1 MNKNEHING
10 IYYILLMFAIVA
22 LGVFLK
28 LSVSFTLPVTV
39 AILIS
44 CVFYPVVRRLNQ
56 KIKIPWVLGTII
68 TAFIFLIIISLLLT
82 IIGTSLTTIVGQY
95 SRYESKFLSIYK
107 VFAETFNL
115 QFNSELSFFENLWAQ
130 LKVREFI
137 QAAAISFSGNLI
149 SVTKSLFIVLLLSI
163 FLLIEMKTGHEK
175 VDTMFKGKVQ
185 GRVITIVKK
194 TIAEVV
200 RYLSIKFFISLA
212 TGLLVY
218 FATKVVGLDFAI
230 MWAFI
235 AFIMNFIPTFG
246 SILSVGL
253 TTLFALIQFYPS
265 PFPILFVLISMT
277 LINFILGN
285 IVEPRIEGK
294 NLDISPFVILV
305 SLSFWGWM
313 WGFVGMIIAV
323 PLMVMIKIIC
333 ENVSYLHPIAILIG
347 NKPLDTQKELSDVE
361 PEAEETEPEAA
372 ESKNESD
379 K

>member
-1 MNKNEHING
+1 MHKNEHIKG
-10 IYYILLMFAIVA
+10 IYYILMMFAIVT
-22 LGVFLK
+22 LGVFMK
-28 LSVSFTLPVTV
+28 LSASFTLPVTV
-39 AILIS
+39 AVLIS
-44 CVFYPVVRRLNQ
+44 CVFYPIVKNLNQ
-56 KIKIPWVLGTII
+56 KIKMPWVFGTII

-82 IIGTSLTTIVGQY
+82 IIGTSLTTILGQF
-95 SRYESKFLSIYK
+95 SQYEDRFQSIYK
-107 VFAETFNL
+107 IFAETFHI
-115 QFNSELSFFENLWAQ
+115 QFNEDLTVFENLWNQ
-130 LKVREFI
+130 LKVREFV
-137 QAAAISFSGNLI
+137 QSAAIAFSGNLI

-175 VDTMFKGKVQ
+175 VDAMFKGKVQ
-185 GRVITIVKK
+185 GRVVTIVKK
-194 TIAEVV
+194 TIAEVM

-212 TGLLVY
+212 TGILVY
-218 FATKVVGLDFAI
+218 FSIKIVGLDFAI

-246 SILSVGL
+246 SIFSVGL
-253 TTLFALIQFYPS
+253 TSLFALIQFYPR

-313 WGFVGMIIAV
+313 WGFIGMIIAV

-333 ENVSYLHPIAILIG
+333 ENVSYLHPLAILIG

-361 PEAEETEPEAA
+361 LDSEENDEENQN
-372 ESKNESD
+372 S
-379 K
+379 

>member
-265 PFPILFVLISMT
+265 IFTVFVIAFFMV
-277 LINFILGN
+277 LINFVLGN
-285 IVEPRIEGK
+285 VIEPKIEGK
-294 NLDISPFVILV
+294 NLGISPFVILV
-305 SLSFWGWM
+305 SLSFFGWIWGIL
-313 WGFVGMIIAV
+313 GMFLAVPFMVIVKIVCENISYLKPIAV
-323 PLMVMIKIIC
+323 F
-333 ENVSYLHPIAILIG
+333 IG
-347 NKPLDTQKELSDVE
+347 
-361 PEAEETEPEAA
+361 
-372 ESKNESD
+372 SKS
-379 K
+379 